1 MGARFAQ
8 PLHVLV
14 VAAVASSSWV
24 ACSSSDEA
32 VRGPTDSGQIALD
45 APGTVGDGSPK
56 SYDAGSAPSLDAGTT
71 DADSSPVDSSRLDS
85 SSVDSAPLDSA
96 PLDSSLP
103 DAVSD
108 SALIDGGAVWTP
120 SSAEPIHFHWMIG
133 GFSTAD
139 ILPNQNGPVVYDID
153 GEDSTAADVAAIH
166 AAGAMAVCYVDVGT
180 LEQGRSDYAQF
191 PSSVVGPADQGW
203 PGENW
208 LLVTAANQSIILP
221 LMEARF
227 KNWCQ
232 AKGFDAVEPDNLDGW
247 TNISGITQA
256 DNVNYDLAIGKAVH
270 ALKFSVGLKNV
281 LTDVS
286 GSDFSNF
293 VSAFDWALNEQCY
306 ENGECDV
313 YTQSGSF
320 IPSGKAVWDV
330 EYNVS
335 PDCAQAD
342 QAHLNAQ
349 LTDLDLVGATSSGYL
364 YTPCV
369 PDSQSTW

>member
-1 MGARFAQ
+1 MRAKS
-8 PLHVLV
+8 LHVVHILLV
-14 VAAVASSSWV
+14 MAVPSSAGV
-24 ACSSSDEA
+24 ACSSTDENA
-32 VRGPTDSGQIALD
+32 RASTDSGTDSLD
-45 APGTVGDGSPK
+45 ASAGMGDSARS
-56 SYDAGSAPSLDAGTT
+56 SYDAGRDSALDSGTT
-71 DADSSPVDSSRLDS
+71 APVDASPVDDDS
-85 SSVDSAPLDSA
+85 G

-103 DAVSD
+103 DLASD
-108 SALIDGGAVWTP
+108 STPIDGGSIWTP

-133 GFSTAD
+133 GFSEAD

-153 GEDSTAADVAAIH
+153 GENSTAADVAAIH
-166 AAGAMAVCYVDVGT
+166 AAGAVAVCYVDVGT

-203 PGENW
+203 TGENW

-227 KNWCQ
+227 RNWCQ
-232 AKGFDAVEPDNLDGW
+232 AKGFDAVEPDNLDAW

-256 DNVNYDLAIGKAVH
+256 DNVSYDLAIGKAVH
-270 ALKFSVGLKNV
+270 ALQLSVGLKNV

-306 ENGECDV
+306 ENSECDA
-313 YTQSGSF
+313 YTQAGSF

-330 EYNVS
+330 EYNVA
-335 PDCAQAD
+335 PDCAQAN
-342 QAHLNAQ
+342 QARLNAQ
-349 LTDLDLVGATSSGYL
+349 LTDLDLVGATSSGYM